1 MPVETGGRIW
11 RGGGSGRE
19 SIYTDKKQKK
29 RGKRGEVKLFD
40 SRIAVIIEML
50 ENASIGVSV
59 DFAQTLH
66 GCHCI
71 V

>member
-1 MPVETGGRIW
+1 MT
-11 RGGGSGRE
+11 RGWLRQGEYLHRQK
-19 SIYTDKKQKK
+19 TKK